1 MVYKVRDKKT
11 GPGASSRVGAYV
23 NKVLAQDLHKKVIK
37 KFKRRKAYARFKG
50 NIWAADLAETVSLT
64 SFNHDI
70 RYLLCVIYV
79 FTKYASI
86 KPGKDKKKLKQIFM
100 VLLEQEINL
109 DVNQINYGLIKED
122 NFTIGLCKSG
132 SIIMVF

>member
-1 MVYKVRDKKT
+1 MKLPYGWYQIGYSSMVYKVRDKKT

-37 KFKRRKAYARFKG
+37 KFK
-50 NIWAADLAETVSLT
+50 T

-86 KPGKDKKKLKQIFM
+86 KPGKDKK
-100 VLLEQEINL
+100 
-109 DVNQINYGLIKED
+109 
-122 NFTIGLCKSG
+122 S
-132 SIIMVF
+132 

>member
-37 KFKRRKAYARFKG
+37 KFK
-50 NIWAADLAETVSLT
+50 T

-86 KPGKDKKKLKQIFM
+86 KPGKDKKKAKTDLHGFIRTR
-100 VLLEQEINL
+100 
-109 DVNQINYGLIKED
+109 NQSRRKPNQLWVD
-122 NFTIGLCKSG
+122 
-132 SIIMVF
+132 